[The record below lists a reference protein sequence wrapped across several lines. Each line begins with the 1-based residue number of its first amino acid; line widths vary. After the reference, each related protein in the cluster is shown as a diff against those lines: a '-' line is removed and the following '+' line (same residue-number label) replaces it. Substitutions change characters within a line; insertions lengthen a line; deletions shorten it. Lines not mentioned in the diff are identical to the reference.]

1 MLIRKYRKSGRR
13 RVATVT
19 TCSQSLA
26 RYLWLV
32 SFQSFF
38 PVRSLLVK
46 TFLTAQIHV
55 LSYFLLSFVSDT
67 FPLSLHSPSV
77 QFSSVT
83 QSCPTLCDPVDC
95 STPGLPAHHH
105 MSVESVTLSNHLI
118 LSAPSPPAFNL
129 SQHQGLFK

>member
-1 MLIRKYRKSGRR
+1 MLTRKYRKSGRR

-26 RYLWLV
+26 CYLWLV

-38 PVRSLLVK
+38 PVRSLLVE
-46 TFLTAQIHV
+46 TFLTAQIRV

-67 FPLSLHSPSV
+67 FTLSLHSPSV

-95 STPGLPAHHH
+95 STPGLSAHHQLPEFTQTH
-105 MSVESVTLSNHLI
+105 VH
-118 LSAPSPPAFNL
+118 
-129 SQHQGLFK
+129 